1 MIDVTTPK
9 VAIPAALFLT
19 LSPGLLVLTTG
30 TSLAFADGRTDRV
43 SVFFHAAVFFLVYS
57 AIARMM
63 GLVLTKT
70 DLIVTTSLFVALQ
83 PGVLLT
89 LPPTNMPGQASIQAS
104 VVHAVVY
111 ALVFALLRKQFS
123 SYY

>member
-19 LSPGLLVLTTG
+19 LSPGLVVRTTG
-30 TSLAFADGRTDRV
+30 KSLTFADGRTDRA
-43 SVFFHAAVFFLVYS
+43 SVFFHAAVFFLSYS
-57 AIARMM
+57 LIAKAM

-70 DLIVTTSLFVALQ
+70 DLIVTTTLFMALQ
-83 PGVLLT
+83 PGMLLT
-89 LPPTNMPGQASIQAS
+89 LPPTNMPGQSSIHAS
-104 VVHAVVY
+104 VVHTVVY
-111 ALVFALLRKQFS
+111 AIVFALLRKQFS